1 MSSRV
6 QVALLAGFYPAIFF
20 LSNNWH
26 VFSIP
31 QSLVLLIG
39 TSLLSLIMLLLV
51 SYVFD
56 YAFRYLHN
64 YLTFAKDDRQPNIRA
79 TFFNPI
85 LTFFAIWLC
94 VYLLRNTLGSI
105 NIPRL
110 VLYTGII
117 GLAVYFTWNAH
128 KKGLKL
134 LILLLVILSSL
145 SIVSTIVNVHIKS
158 RLPIENWA
166 SKNRSVYDKIQFSQ
180 TPNIYLIVTESY
192 PSQSALNTVYQ
203 INNTPFYEK
212 MRSLGLKINHRF
224 FSNYDHTLSALP
236 SLFGME
242 HHYGV
247 INLGNFDSLGGRR
260 MLEAKAY
267 NPVIEI
273 FRANNYKIQY
283 LHNVSA
289 LMPNG
294 ADVDFCIPNTTVLHG
309 LEIFWTTQNITEP
322 SILSRNKSTKI
333 DHIKKQIIAALHAE
347 EQHFNFIYVNY
358 PNHSPSRFETNTKI
372 GIDKQLREYRKTYY
386 KSIEHANQQLIDLLE
401 FIIENDPDAITILTG
416 DHGSWGFRL
425 NEDSNGDPLTNQVL
439 MVDHFGVLAGI
450 RAPHAL
456 SDLMTNGTIRSHVNL
471 FKFVFAYLSGD
482 DQILDTRAADDSYIG
497 PFIMGIKDN
506 EILEKLVQ
514 VKPTPNKAGTN

>member
-134 LILLLVILSSL
+134 LILLLVIL
-145 SIVSTIVNVHIKS
+145 
-158 RLPIENWA
+158 
-166 SKNRSVYDKIQFSQ
+166 
-180 TPNIYLIVTESY
+180 
-192 PSQSALNTVYQ
+192 
-203 INNTPFYEK
+203 
-212 MRSLGLKINHRF
+212 
-224 FSNYDHTLSALP
+224 
-236 SLFGME
+236 
-242 HHYGV
+242 
-247 INLGNFDSLGGRR
+247 
-260 MLEAKAY
+260 
-267 NPVIEI
+267 
-273 FRANNYKIQY
+273 
-283 LHNVSA
+283 
-289 LMPNG
+289 
-294 ADVDFCIPNTTVLHG
+294 
-309 LEIFWTTQNITEP
+309 
-322 SILSRNKSTKI
+322 
-333 DHIKKQIIAALHAE
+333 
-347 EQHFNFIYVNY
+347 
-358 PNHSPSRFETNTKI
+358 
-372 GIDKQLREYRKTYY
+372 
-386 KSIEHANQQLIDLLE
+386 
-401 FIIENDPDAITILTG
+401 
-416 DHGSWGFRL
+416 
-425 NEDSNGDPLTNQVL
+425 
-439 MVDHFGVLAGI
+439 
-450 RAPHAL
+450 
-456 SDLMTNGTIRSHVNL
+456 
-471 FKFVFAYLSGD
+471 
-482 DQILDTRAADDSYIG
+482 
-497 PFIMGIKDN
+497 
-506 EILEKLVQ
+506 
-514 VKPTPNKAGTN
+514 

>member
-1 MSSRV
+1 MSNRI

-51 SYVFD
+51 SYVLD
-56 YAFRYLHN
+56 YAFRYL
-64 YLTFAKDDRQPNIRA
+64 YKYFTFSKDDRQPNIRP
-79 TFFNPI
+79 TFLNPI

-105 NIPRL
+105 NIPRF
-110 VLYTGII
+110 VLYTVIV
-117 GLAVYFTWNAH
+117 GLAVYFTWNTH
-128 KKGLKL
+128 RKGLKL
-134 LILLLVILSSL
+134 LILLFIILSSL
-145 SIVSTIVNVHIKS
+145 SIVSTIVNMHIQS
-158 RLPIENWA
+158 RLPIEDWA
-166 SKNRSVYDKIQFSQ
+166 SKNRSVYDKIQFSKK
-180 TPNIYLIVTESY
+180 PNIYLIITESY
-192 PSQSALNTVYQ
+192 PSRSALNTVYQ
-203 INNTPFYEK
+203 INNSPFYEK
-212 MRSLGLKINHRF
+212 MRSLGLQINHSF
-224 FSNYDHTLSALP
+224 FSNYDHTLSSLP

-273 FRANNYKIQY
+273 FRANKYKIQY
-283 LHNVSA
+283 LHNVSV

-294 ADVDFCIPNTTVLHG
+294 ADVDLCIPNTTILHG

-322 SILSRNKSTKI
+322 TILSRKKYPKPDQIKDKI
-333 DHIKKQIIAALHAE
+333 SASILNEDCY
-347 EQHFNFIYVNY
+347 FNFIYVNY
-358 PNHSPSRFETNTKI
+358 PNHSPSRLKETSKNIINKKL
-372 GIDKQLREYRKTYY
+372 GEFRNTYY
-386 KSIEHANQQLIDLLE
+386 KAIESANQQLIDLLE
-401 FIIENDPDAITILTG
+401 FIIKKDSNSIIILIG

-425 NEDSNGDPLTNQVL
+425 NEDEKGNPITNQLL
-439 MVDHFGVLAGI
+439 MLDHFGVLAGI
-450 RAPHAL
+450 RAPHYL
-456 SDLMTNGTIRSHVNL
+456 SDLMKNGTIRSHVNL
-471 FKFVFAYLSGD
+471 FKYVFAYLSED
-482 DQILDTRAADDSYIG
+482 DKILETKTTDDSYIA

-506 EILEKLVQ
+506 EILEKLTQ
-514 VKPTPNKAGTN
+514 VKPTLNKAGTN